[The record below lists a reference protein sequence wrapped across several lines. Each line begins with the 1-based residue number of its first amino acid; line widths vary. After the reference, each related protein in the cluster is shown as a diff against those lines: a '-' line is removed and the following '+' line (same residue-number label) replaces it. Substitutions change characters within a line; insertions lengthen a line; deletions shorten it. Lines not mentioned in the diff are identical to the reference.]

1 MRCRREPTPIAN
13 EVEDLEM
20 FDQEQEKETMQTSDV
35 KDLEVARP
43 LRALDALRLER
54 RVDGQLW
61 ATRGTRAEPVTIIL
75 CFPWTEPGR
84 FISLRDGEEEEFAL
98 VRDIEALD
106 VDSRD
111 ALAQSL
117 AEAGFVLEIVAVMSC
132 EEEVEIRNWKVRTR
146 QGLRTFQTN
155 RDDWPR
161 EIPGGGLLIRDVA
174 GDLYYVDD
182 PATLDEKSR
191 ALLWAFVD

>member
-1 MRCRREPTPIAN
+1 
-13 EVEDLEM
+13 
-20 FDQEQEKETMQTSDV
+20 MQTSEI
-35 KDLEVARP
+35 KSLEVARP
-43 LRALDALRLER
+43 LHAFDALRLER
-54 RVDGQLW
+54 RIDGQLW
-61 ATRGTRAEPVTIIL
+61 ATLGKRDEPVTIIC

-84 FISLRDGEEEEFAL
+84 FISLRDREEDEFAL
-98 VRDIEALD
+98 VRDIGALD

-111 ALAQSL
+111 ALARSL
-117 AEAGFVLEIVAVMSC
+117 AEAGFVLEIVAVTAC
-132 EEEVEIRNWKVRTR
+132 EEEVEIRNWEVRTR
-146 QGLRTFQTN
+146 QGPRTFQTN

>member
-1 MRCRREPTPIAN
+1 
-13 EVEDLEM
+13 
-20 FDQEQEKETMQTSDV
+20 MQMSDV
-35 KDLEVARP
+35 KSLEVARP
-43 LRALDALRLER
+43 PRPFDALRLER
-54 RVDGQLW
+54 RLDGQLW
-61 ATRGTRAEPVTIIL
+61 ATRGTRDEPVTIII

-84 FISLRDGEEEEFAL
+84 FISLRDREEGEFAL
-98 VRDIEALD
+98 VHDIGALD
-106 VDSRD
+106 VDSSD

-117 AEAGFVLEIVAVMSC
+117 AEAGFVLEIVAVLAC

-146 QGLRTFQTN
+146 QGPRTFQTN

-174 GDLYYVDD
+174 GDLYYVED
-182 PATLDEKSR
+182 PKRLDVRSR